1 MQKLLGRLG
10 GNTLSFG
17 GDPAKGVSEGEGA
30 RPMKPDDY
38 IELCRIIGQDAII
51 VEAIWTPFKKRKP
64 DGTVGGLIADR
75 SIKNRADFQ
84 KLVVLPDEKDIE
96 AKMVFVREYRQAL
109 DRSGTHIGFCVLFS
123 AFFQTL
129 YEFVIGLEDTMKMVY
144 EDRGF
149 IEELLEVS
157 ADWCA
162 KFCAAAVKNGV
173 DFVWTADDVAFKTGL
188 FLPPASC
195 GRSGCPG

>member
-1 MQKLLGRLG
+1 MTLEPYQGQPDIQRLLDAFKRKKVDRVPNFEVLIEDTHVQKLLGRLA

-51 VEAIWTPFKKRKP
+51 VEAIWTPFRKRRP

-84 KLVVLPDEKDIE
+84 RLVVLPDGKRIS
-96 AKMVFVREYRQAL
+96 RQ
-109 DRSGTHIGFCVLFS
+109 RWCSS
-123 AFFQTL
+123 ASTA
-129 YEFVIGLEDTMKMVY
+129 
-144 EDRGF
+144 RP
-149 IEELLEVS
+149 
-157 ADWCA
+157 
-162 KFCAAAVKNGV
+162 
-173 DFVWTADDVAFKTGL
+173 WTARGR
-188 FLPPASC
+188 ASASASFSPLSSRHC
-195 GRSGCPG
+195 TSS